1 MLAELPRS
9 SVRCS
14 MNASTRS
21 ALNSS
26 IVMLAASTPFES
38 RIQRRNRENVSLYD
52 DIVCLESC
60 RPAPIH

>member
-1 MLAELPRS
+1 
-9 SVRCS
+9 